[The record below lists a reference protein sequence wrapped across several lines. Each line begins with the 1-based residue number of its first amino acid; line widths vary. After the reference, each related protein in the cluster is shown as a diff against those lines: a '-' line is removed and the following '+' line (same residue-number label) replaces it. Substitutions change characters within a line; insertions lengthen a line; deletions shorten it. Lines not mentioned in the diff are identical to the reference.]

1 MPSGCSPGMFGHILF
16 FNIRSRLSTRRLA
29 QIWTEAAARSFSN
42 GRSAARQGRLGRPPF
57 PWGFPKGFG
66 SGPWRRPKGESP
78 EQKAD
83 NQAIS

>member
-1 MPSGCSPGMFGHILF
+1 MFGHILF

-42 GRSAARQGRLGRPPF
+42 GRSAARQGRLGRPHF
-57 PWGFPKGFG
+57 HGGFQKVSVVALGG
-66 SGPWRRPKGESP
+66 GRRENRRSK
-78 EQKAD
+78 KAD